1 MSETKK
7 SSVKIKK
14 SYIMA
19 SVGAIM
25 LASAGAVAGYTYAEN
40 QETVNVESDE
50 TANIERS
57 VITIEEDADGE
68 ILINGKAYEP
78 NGIAYSEG
86 RIFMEKIP
94 VNCAET
100 STALGVVMKKANI
113 AANLDRD
120 GRFEFELLNILAKDV
135 CSYEEYRNLLAGGL
149 SGFLYS
155 SPGPESDAAQAGG
168 EVSNDA
174 TGTEGVEAEV
184 TDTTTGE

>member
-7 SSVKIKK
+7 RSAKIKK
-14 SYIMA
+14 SHVLA
-19 SVGAIM
+19 FVGAVV
-25 LASAGAVAGYTYAEN
+25 LASAGVVAGYTYAEN
-40 QETVNVESDE
+40 QETATGESGE
-50 TANIERS
+50 IVNIERS

-68 ILINGKAYEP
+68 ILINGKGYEP

-86 RIFMEKIP
+86 RVFMEKIP
-94 VNCAET
+94 INCAET
-100 STALGVVMKKANI
+100 STAIGVVMKKADI

-155 SPGPESDAAQAGG
+155 SAGPENDAAQAVDA
-168 EVSNDA
+168 VSNDA
-174 TGTEGVEAEV
+174 TGTDGAEAEV
-184 TDTTTGE
+184 TDTTAGE